1 MSVTPLLLCLLGAA
15 TAALPP
21 AQAPPSLS
29 RGVARQPAEAYL
41 QFLLG
46 RRLEAEGDIEGAI
59 AAHRR
64 AADLDPES
72 AEIRAE
78 LSGLYARQ
86 DQPQEAIQWAEAALA
101 IDAGS
106 EEAHRVLGL
115 IYSALADRPQLAR
128 RIGLREE
135 PAEAFAAQA
144 ARHLE
149 QADSGARLDASLH
162 FALGRAYMTQRAYEK
177 AIPVLRHL
185 LQEEPGVSDASLLLA
200 EAYSRTGGFAEAR
213 QTLEQ
218 AVAEQP
224 DFLRARL
231 QLAELDEH
239 DEKWTAAA
247 DQYARAL
254 QISPGS
260 AEITRRR
267 AIALLRAGDPAT
279 ARDLL
284 EPFVARY
291 RADPQRA
298 RSLGLFLTPLGYA
311 YQDLREYD
319 RAIRIFEELRALEP
333 DDGDVLLQLGAAYE
347 RAGRD
352 TEAERTFRDLL
363 AKDPL
368 NAPALNYLGYM
379 LADAGRS
386 LDEAVA
392 LIQRALAGDPANA
405 SYLDSLGWAY
415 VRLGRLDLAEPP
427 LRQAAGELAT
437 ISVVQDHFGDLLYK
451 LKRFDEAVAAWQRA
465 LAGDGESIDRGAIEE
480 KIKDARGKSKRQ

>member
-1 MSVTPLLLCLLGAA
+1 MIPLLLWLLGATTPPLA
-15 TAALPP
+15 PAQTPPP
-21 AQAPPSLS
+21 AS
-29 RGVARQPAEAYL
+29 RAASRQPAEAYL

-46 RRLEAEGDIEGAI
+46 RRLEAQGDTDGAI

-86 DQPQEAIQWAEAALA
+86 DQALEAVQWGEAALA

-115 IYSALADRPQLAR
+115 IYSALADRPELAR
-128 RIGLREE
+128 QIGIREGT
-135 PAEAFAAQA
+135 AETFATQA

-149 QADSGARLDASLH
+149 QADSDARVDASLH
-162 FALGRAYMTQRAYEK
+162 FALGRAYMTLRAYAK

-185 LQEEPGVSDASLLLA
+185 LDEEPGVSDASLLLA
-200 EAYSRTGGFAEAR
+200 EALLRTGDPAGAR
-213 QTLEQ
+213 RALEE
-218 AVAEQP
+218 AVAERP

-231 QLAELDEH
+231 QLAALDEQEERWK
-239 DEKWTAAA
+239 DAA

-254 QISPGS
+254 QISPDN
-260 AEITRRR
+260 AELTRRR
-267 AIALLRAGDPAT
+267 AIALLSAGDAAG

-284 EPFVARY
+284 APIVAGY
-291 RADPQRA
+291 RTDPKRG
-298 RSLGLFLTPLGYA
+298 RSLGLLLPPLGFA
-311 YQDLREYD
+311 YQELHEYAN
-319 RAIRIFEELRALEP
+319 AIQAFEEARAKFPE
-333 DDGDVLLQLGAAYE
+333 DDSIVFPLGAAYE

-352 TEAERTFRDLL
+352 ADAERTFRDLL

-379 LADAGRS
+379 LVDHGRS
-386 LDEAVA
+386 LNEGVA
-392 LIQRALAGDPANA
+392 LIERALVRDPSNA

-415 VRLGRLDLAEPP
+415 FKLGRLDLAERN

-437 ISVVQDHFGDLLYK
+437 NSVVQDHFGDVLYK
-451 LKRFDEAVAAWQRA
+451 MKRFDEAIAAWQRA
-465 LAGDGESIDRGAIEE
+465 LAGDGEEIDRRAIEA
-480 KIKDARGKSKRQ
+480 KIADARTKAKR